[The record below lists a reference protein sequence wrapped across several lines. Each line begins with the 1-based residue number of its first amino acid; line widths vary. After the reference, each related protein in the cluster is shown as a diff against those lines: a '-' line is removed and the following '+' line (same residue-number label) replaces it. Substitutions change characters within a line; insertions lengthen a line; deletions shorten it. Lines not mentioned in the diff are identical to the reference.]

1 MEENNLKE
9 LTGKE
14 ILNELC
20 GKELNSK
27 KNILEAIE
35 KIKPLA
41 KEGLESDKIQ
51 EIYNVIYKS
60 IEEMN
65 TIVKANTIMYLK
77 NQLKSALGKFVE
89 NKDPK
94 EMNYFLEFFKEAYP
108 PNNRRVGYTR
118 VINDFSKIT
127 NEQIWET
134 LTFINRA
141 VIKTKRRLGED
152 EKQDIINNI
161 NNLLASGK
169 IEYINQVKSLEKLLN
184 VLNVK
189 VVNYKE
195 GFKLKNRQEIKIN
208 FQNIRSKIY

>member
-134 LTFINRA
+134 LTYVNRI
-141 VIKTKRRLGED
+141 VIKTKRKLGED
-152 EKQDIINNI
+152 EIEDIIKNI
-161 NNLLASGK
+161 NKLLSSGK

-189 VVNYKE
+189 VVNYKD
-195 GFKLKNRQEIKIN
+195 GFKLKNK
-208 FQNIRSKIY
+208 

>member
-9 LTGKE
+9 LTEKE

-195 GFKLKNRQEIKIN
+195 GFKLKNR
-208 FQNIRSKIY
+208 

>member
-1 MEENNLKE
+1 M
-9 LTGKE
+9 TGKE
-14 ILNELC
+14 ILNEIYE
-20 GKELNSK
+20 KKLNSK

-35 KIKPLA
+35 KVKPIA
-41 KEGLESDKIQ
+41 KEELESDKIQ
-51 EIYNVIYKS
+51 EIYTIIYKS

-89 NKDPK
+89 DKDPK
-94 EMNYFLEFFKEAYP
+94 EINYFLEFFKEAYP

-141 VIKTKRRLGED
+141 VIKNKRRLAED
-152 EKQDIINNI
+152 EKQDIIKNI
-161 NNLLASGK
+161 NSLLASGK

-189 VVNYKE
+189 VVSYKE
-195 GFKLKNRQEIKIN
+195 GFKLKKR
-208 FQNIRSKIY
+208 

>member
-141 VIKTKRRLGED
+141 VIKAKRRLGED

-195 GFKLKNRQEIKIN
+195 GFKLKNR
-208 FQNIRSKIY
+208 

>member
-189 VVNYKE
+189 VVN
-195 GFKLKNRQEIKIN
+195 
-208 FQNIRSKIY
+208 

>member
-1 MEENNLKE
+1 MEENDLNFKE
-9 LTGKE
+9 FTGKE
-14 ILNELC
+14 ILDKLL

-27 KNILEAIE
+27 KSILEAIE
-35 KIKPLA
+35 IIKPLA
-41 KEGLESDKIQ
+41 KDGLESDKIQ
-51 EIYNVIYKS
+51 EIYTIIYKS

-65 TIVKANTIMYLK
+65 KVVKANTIMYLK
-77 NQLKSALGKFVE
+77 NQLKSGLGKYVE

-94 EMNYFLEFFKEAYP
+94 EINYFLEFFKEAYP

-127 NEQIWET
+127 YEQIWET
-134 LTFINRA
+134 LTFINRI
-141 VIKTKRRLGED
+141 VIKTKRRLGEE
-152 EKQDIINNI
+152 EKEDIIKNI
-161 NNLLASGK
+161 NNLLMSRK

-195 GFKLKNRQEIKIN
+195 GFKLKKR
-208 FQNIRSKIY
+208 

>member
-1 MEENNLKE
+1 MEENNLNLKE

-14 ILNELC
+14 ILDKLL
-20 GKELNSK
+20 GKNLNSK
-27 KNILEAIE
+27 KNILESIE
-35 KIKPLA
+35 IIKPLA
-41 KEGLESDKIQ
+41 KEGLES
-51 EIYNVIYKS
+51 KS

-65 TIVKANTIMYLK
+65 KVVKANTIMYLK
-77 NQLKSALGKFVE
+77 NQLKSGLGKYVE

-94 EMNYFLEFFKEAYP
+94 EINYFLEFFKEAYP

-127 NEQIWET
+127 YEQIWET
-134 LTFINRA
+134 LTFINRI
-141 VIKTKRRLGED
+141 VIKTKRRLGEE
-152 EKQDIINNI
+152 EKEDIIKNI
-161 NNLLASGK
+161 NNLLMSGK

-195 GFKLKNRQEIKIN
+195 GFKLKKR
-208 FQNIRSKIY
+208 

>member
-1 MEENNLKE
+1 MEENNLNLKE

-14 ILNELC
+14 ILDKLL
-20 GKELNSK
+20 GKDLNSK

-35 KIKPLA
+35 IIKPLA
-41 KEGLESDKIQ
+41 KEGLESDKTQ
-51 EIYNVIYKS
+51 EIYTIIYKS

-65 TIVKANTIMYLK
+65 KVVKVNTIMYLK
-77 NQLKSALGKFVE
+77 NQLKSGLGKYVE

-94 EMNYFLEFFKEAYP
+94 EINYFLEFFKEAYP

-127 NEQIWET
+127 YEQIWET
-134 LTFINRA
+134 LTFINRI
-141 VIKTKRRLGED
+141 VIKTKRRLGEE
-152 EKQDIINNI
+152 EKEDIIKNI
-161 NNLLASGK
+161 NNLLMSGK

-195 GFKLKNRQEIKIN
+195 GFKLKKR
-208 FQNIRSKIY
+208 

>member
-169 IEYINQVKSLEKLLN
+169 IEYINQVKSLENVLN

-189 VVNYKE
+189 IVNYKE
-195 GFKLKNRQEIKIN
+195 GFKLKNR
-208 FQNIRSKIY
+208 

>member
-195 GFKLKNRQEIKIN
+195 GFKLKNR
-208 FQNIRSKIY
+208 

>member
-60 IEEMN
+60 IEDMN

-195 GFKLKNRQEIKIN
+195 GFKLKNR
-208 FQNIRSKIY
+208 

>member
-169 IEYINQVKSLEKLLN
+169 IEYLNQVKSLEKLLN

-195 GFKLKNRQEIKIN
+195 GFKLKNR
-208 FQNIRSKIY
+208 

>member
-9 LTGKE
+9 LRGKE

-195 GFKLKNRQEIKIN
+195 GFKLKNR
-208 FQNIRSKIY
+208 

>member
-1 MEENNLKE
+1 MEENNLNFKE
-9 LTGKE
+9 FTGKE
-14 ILNELC
+14 ILDKLL

-35 KIKPLA
+35 IIKPLA
-41 KEGLESDKIQ
+41 KDGLESDKIQ
-51 EIYNVIYKS
+51 EIYTIIYKS

-65 TIVKANTIMYLK
+65 KVVKANTIMYLK
-77 NQLKSALGKFVE
+77 NQLKSGLGKYVE

-94 EMNYFLEFFKEAYP
+94 EINYFLEFFKEAYP

-127 NEQIWET
+127 HEQIWET
-134 LTFINRA
+134 LTFINRV
-141 VIKTKRRLGED
+141 VIKTKRRLGEE
-152 EKQDIINNI
+152 EKEDIIKNI
-161 NNLLASGK
+161 NNLLMSRK

-195 GFKLKNRQEIKIN
+195 DFKLKK
-208 FQNIRSKIY
+208 K

>member
-195 GFKLKNRQEIKIN
+195 GFKLKN
-208 FQNIRSKIY
+208 S

>member
-1 MEENNLKE
+1 M
-9 LTGKE
+9 TGKE
-14 ILNELC
+14 ILNEIYE
-20 GKELNSK
+20 KELNSK

-35 KIKPLA
+35 KVKPIA
-41 KEGLESDKIQ
+41 KEELESDKIQ
-51 EIYNVIYKS
+51 EIYTIIYKS

-141 VIKTKRRLGED
+141 VIKNKRRLAED
-152 EKQDIINNI
+152 EKQDIIKNI
-161 NNLLASGK
+161 NSLLASGK

-189 VVNYKE
+189 VISYKE
-195 GFKLKNRQEIKIN
+195 GFKLKKR
-208 FQNIRSKIY
+208 

>member
-1 MEENNLKE
+1 MEENNLNLKE

-14 ILNELC
+14 ILDKLL
-20 GKELNSK
+20 GKDLNSK

-35 KIKPLA
+35 IIKPLA
-41 KEGLESDKIQ
+41 KEGFESDKTQ
-51 EIYNVIYKS
+51 EIYTIIYKS

-65 TIVKANTIMYLK
+65 KVVKANTIMYLK
-77 NQLKSALGKFVE
+77 NQLKSVLGKYVE

-94 EMNYFLEFFKEAYP
+94 EINYFLEFFKEAYP

-127 NEQIWET
+127 YEQIWET
-134 LTFINRA
+134 LTFINRI
-141 VIKTKRRLGED
+141 VIKTKRRLGEE
-152 EKQDIINNI
+152 EKEDIIKNI
-161 NNLLASGK
+161 NNLLMSGK

-195 GFKLKNRQEIKIN
+195 GFKLKKR
-208 FQNIRSKIY
+208 

>member
-94 EMNYFLEFFKEAYP
+94 DMNYFVEFFKEAYP
-108 PNNRRVGYTR
+108 PNTRRVGYTR

-195 GFKLKNRQEIKIN
+195 GFKLKNR
-208 FQNIRSKIY
+208 

>member
-169 IEYINQVKSLEKLLN
+169 IEYINQVKSIEKLLN

-195 GFKLKNRQEIKIN
+195 GFKLKNR
-208 FQNIRSKIY
+208 

>member
-1 MEENNLKE
+1 MEENNLNLKE

-14 ILNELC
+14 ILDKLL
-20 GKELNSK
+20 GKDLNSK

-35 KIKPLA
+35 IIKPVA
-41 KEGLESDKIQ
+41 KEGLESDKTQ
-51 EIYNVIYKS
+51 EIYTIIYKS

-65 TIVKANTIMYLK
+65 KVVKANTIMYLK
-77 NQLKSALGKFVE
+77 NQLKSGLGKYVE

-94 EMNYFLEFFKEAYP
+94 EINYFLEFFKEAYP

-127 NEQIWET
+127 YEQIWET
-134 LTFINRA
+134 LTFINRI
-141 VIKTKRRLGED
+141 VIKTKRKLGEE
-152 EKQDIINNI
+152 EKEDIIKNI
-161 NNLLASGK
+161 NNLLMSGK
-169 IEYINQVKSLEKLLN
+169 FEYINQVKSLEKLLN

-195 GFKLKNRQEIKIN
+195 GFKLKKR
-208 FQNIRSKIY
+208 

>member
-1 MEENNLKE
+1 MEENNLE
-9 LTGKE
+9 LDLNKLNGKE
-14 ILNELC
+14 ILENVF

-27 KNILEAIE
+27 KSILEVIE
-35 KIKPLA
+35 IIKPLA
-41 KEGLESDKIQ
+41 KEALDADKVQ
-51 EIYNVIYKS
+51 EVYTIIYKS

-77 NQLKSALGKFVE
+77 NQLKGAIGKYVE

-134 LTFINRA
+134 LTYINRV
-141 VIKTKRRLGED
+141 VIKTKRRLGEE
-152 EKQDIINNI
+152 EKQDIIKNI
-161 NNLLASGK
+161 NDLLKSGK
-169 IEYINQVKSLEKLLN
+169 IEYINQVKSLEKLL
-184 VLNVK
+184 VALNVK
-189 VVNYKE
+189 VVSYKE
-195 GFKLKNRQEIKIN
+195 GFKLKNR
-208 FQNIRSKIY
+208 

>member
-127 NEQIWET
+127 YEQIWET

-195 GFKLKNRQEIKIN
+195 GFKLKNR
-208 FQNIRSKIY
+208 

>member
-1 MEENNLKE
+1 M
-9 LTGKE
+9 TGKE

-141 VIKTKRRLGED
+141 VIKAKRRLGED

-195 GFKLKNRQEIKIN
+195 GFKLKNR
-208 FQNIRSKIY
+208 

>member
-1 MEENNLKE
+1 M
-9 LTGKE
+9 TGKE
-14 ILNELC
+14 ILNEIYE
-20 GKELNSK
+20 KELNSK

-35 KIKPLA
+35 KVKPIA
-41 KEGLESDKIQ
+41 KEELESDKIQ
-51 EIYNVIYKS
+51 EIYTIIYKS

-89 NKDPK
+89 DKDPK
-94 EMNYFLEFFKEAYP
+94 EINYFLEFFKEAYP

-141 VIKTKRRLGED
+141 VIKNKRRLAED
-152 EKQDIINNI
+152 EKQDIIKNI
-161 NNLLASGK
+161 NSLLASGK

-189 VVNYKE
+189 VVSYKE
-195 GFKLKNRQEIKIN
+195 GFKLKKR
-208 FQNIRSKIY
+208 

>member
-94 EMNYFLEFFKEAYP
+94 EMNYFLEFFKEAYL

-195 GFKLKNRQEIKIN
+195 GFKLKNR
-208 FQNIRSKIY
+208 

>member
-1 MEENNLKE
+1 MKENNLKE

-141 VIKTKRRLGED
+141 VIKAKRRLGED

-195 GFKLKNRQEIKIN
+195 GFKLKNR
-208 FQNIRSKIY
+208 